1 MNGVE
6 PLLYQL
12 IVCAQWRTDRLG
24 TCGGSLEVDVS
35 GFLTA
40 IDPSANPNGCGLD
53 ERRIADDSPGFAL
66 SE

>member
-1 MNGVE
+1 MVSSHIFINSSFALSG
-6 PLLYQL
+6 
-12 IVCAQWRTDRLG
+12 ARTGLG
-24 TCGGSLEVDVS
+24 ICGGSLEVDVS